1 MKIEIC
7 ANSYQSA
14 VNAEKA
20 GADRI
25 ELCVELAVG
34 GITPSHGLIEKV
46 VQKLS
51 IPVFVL
57 IRPRSGNFTY
67 TSDEFD
73 VMKKDIEFCKSIGC
87 KGIVSGVLKND
98 NTIDSIRTQELITL
112 SKPLSF
118 TFHRAFDWVPE
129 PLESLKQLI
138 AIGVE
143 RILTSGQEASAIEG
157 IELLKNALQLSKPNL
172 IIMPGSGI
180 NVENVL
186 TFKEAGFEEIH
197 FSATSLEQVMQ
208 HPKVTMNS
216 IRFFDETVVATSDYD
231 KMIRIKNLL

>member
-14 VNAEKA
+14 INAERA

-46 VQKLS
+46 IQDLN

-67 TSDEFD
+67 SPDEFD
-73 VMKKDIEFCKSIGC
+73 VMKRDIRFCKSIGC
-87 KGIVSGVLKND
+87 EGVVSGVLMSD
-98 NTIDSIRTQELITL
+98 NTVDINRTQELIAF

-129 PLESLKQLI
+129 PLASLKQLMNI
-138 AIGVE
+138 RVD
-143 RILTSGQEASAIEG
+143 RVLSSGQEMTAIEG
-157 IELLKNALQLSKPNL
+157 IDLLKNALQTSKSNL
-172 IIMPGSGI
+172 IIMPGGGI
-180 NVENVL
+180 NVDNVL
-186 TFKEAGFEEIH
+186 KFKEAGFKEIH
-197 FSATSLEQVMQ
+197 FSATSLKHIVQNQ
-208 HPKVTMNS
+208 KIPMNS
-216 IRFFDETVVATSDYD
+216 SHFFDDEIIAVSDYD
-231 KMIRIKNLL
+231 KILKIKNLF